1 MASVFSFLSPILS
14 SLGSILPYLSVY
26 LTIWIFVTVLWW
38 AFKGE
43 RFGVSGLP
51 YYLIYRTTRLN
62 NWIQKISASAPT
74 AWRTVWNVGVV
85 TGIGSMIYIFYQL
98 LKNLLNLLFSTGQA
112 FSVQPIVPLP
122 GFVSFETFPYLVLAL
137 SVVVIS
143 HELSHGIASLV
154 DRVPLKSTGAFF
166 AHVLMGGFVEPDEEK
181 LNQAK
186 NLTKLRVFAAG
197 SFTNVVLGVLCLVL
211 LANFTATIA
220 PFYSVVASGVSIG
233 SVPDNLPAHSSGL
246 QSGDIVTNINGTR
259 ISDLSDLQRYMSRVV
274 PGQSVVI
281 GTQRGSYAVR
291 TAPDMNNASHALIGI
306 SGLTDNI
313 VYNPKLPLLSS
324 EFPPVLAHAE
334 YWLFIVLV
342 SVALINMLPM
352 APFDGDK
359 FLETALNIL
368 GISNTKDIR
377 TVANSAAYAVLL
389 LNIGLSFYRF
399 GFLRF

>member
-1 MASVFSFLSPILS
+1 MEPVFSFLA
-14 SLGSILPYLSVY
+14 VY
-26 LTIWIFVTVLWW
+26 LAIWIFISVLWW

-62 NWIQKISASAPT
+62 NGIQKISASAPT
-74 AWRTVWNVGVV
+74 AWRTVWNLGIV
-85 TGIGSMIYIFYQL
+85 TGIGSMTYIFYQL
-98 LKNLLNLLFSTGQA
+98 IKNLLNLFFRTDQA
-112 FSVQPIVPLP
+112 VSVQPIVPLP
-122 GFVSFETFPYLVLAL
+122 GLFVSFETFPYLILAL

-197 SFTNVVLGVLCLVL
+197 SFTNIVLGVLCIVL
-211 LANFTATIA
+211 LANFSGTIA
-220 PFYSVVASGVSIG
+220 PFYNVVATGVSIG

-246 QSGDIVTNINGTR
+246 QAGDIVTSINATK
-259 ISDLSDLQRYMSRVV
+259 ISDLTDLRQYMAGVV
-274 PGQSVVI
+274 PGQSIVI
-281 GTQRGSYAVR
+281 GTQRGSYTVR
-291 TAPDMNNASHALIGI
+291 TGPDKTNASHALIGI

-313 VYNPKLPLLSS
+313 VYNPKLPLLSG
-324 EFPPVLAHAE
+324 EFPPMLLHAE
-334 YWLFIVLV
+334 FWLSIVLV

-352 APFDGDK
+352 YPFDGDK
-359 FLETALNIL
+359 FLETVLNIF
-368 GISNTKDIR
+368 GIKNTKGIR

-389 LNIGLSFYRF
+389 LNIGFSLLRF
-399 GFLRF
+399 GFLRY